1 MPFPITSTTDFNLL
15 KCNTYVS
22 ILHKIVFDDLTE
34 LLRELLQHS
43 IADSQVEDYYKAVR
57 GQFPS
62 RFIQREEELIIN
74 AAGTGYKCFDITIIT
89 KLLRH
94 LPEKIH
100 FETHLSSLARV
111 RNEICH
117 LPNTD
122 ITQSQFE
129 TYFDECCDI
138 ASALED
144 YLKKPMLLVQKF
156 QIIYEVNTR
165 SKNGRTD
172 LQIEA
177 LKHSLTELNTA
188 FQVEEICY
196 SDLEERLYILE
207 EQISQIDRQTDE
219 RHRQMVYLKKFV
231 KQVKNKFDPP
241 EEGCWYRNSQ
251 DGLLI
256 EPDYLKHRETE
267 PPHKARQ
274 DSFLDTTEVVTKTV
288 EKESC
293 ERHENIQHVIPF
305 SRPTPYLE
313 SLNAC
318 GDHGYR
324 TSTNRNPTVIGTC
337 GDHSA
342 AFPTIKPVFC
352 DKRSSD
358 KIDGSV
364 VHLKG
369 GTNHRCGLGQSSS
382 SHLEIVENKSVLQ
395 SSSTS
400 VDTIIQLSDEE
411 FGACRSQSQDDKLPK
426 THKEP
431 YHAIQT
437 SNGKQIQ
444 VGGSLAS
451 TDLLSGYLLPSQ
463 GNVSSS
469 NGIDIPQNYKKQS
482 SKPHLLTKRLSLLPS
497 KAKQLCDFVFSSK
510 RNRKRMK
517 RRKRKDS
524 LDDLGVEWRLGY
536 KKLNKEFTNDINQ
549 DLESY
554 CGTAVVLHSNDDNE
568 NAAHFQRELNIGV
581 PNLKIEFQAEVCLP
595 GQYRSNVIPY
605 LEKQY
610 IFVLISKNYKKSAD
624 FQFIVKNCLFLCL
637 EKNKKYGQL
646 IPVLM
651 TKQDKLPDEFLAKKP
666 VAFFDEHSMKKL
678 FRSISC

>member
-1 MPFPITSTTDFNLL
+1 MQFPITSTTDFNLL

-74 AAGTGYKCFDITIIT
+74 AVGTGYKCFDITIIT

-122 ITQSQFE
+122 ITQPQFE

-144 YLKKPMLLVQKF
+144 YLKKPKLLVQKF
-156 QIIYEVNTR
+156 QIIYEVNIR
-165 SKNGRTD
+165 SKEGRTD

-177 LKHSLTELNTA
+177 LNHSLIELNTE

-219 RHRQMVYLKKFV
+219 RHRQVVYLKTV
-231 KQVKNKFDPP
+231 VQQVHEKFDPP
-241 EEGCWYRNSQ
+241 EEGYWNQ
-251 DGLLI
+251 NAQEGLYI
-256 EPDYLKHRETE
+256 EPDSLKHRETE
-267 PPHKARQ
+267 PPDKARQ
-274 DSFLDTTEVVTKTV
+274 GSFLDITAEVTTV

-293 ERHENIQHVIPF
+293 ERHENIQHCIPF
-305 SRPTPYLE
+305 TRPTPYLE

-324 TSTNRNPTVIGTC
+324 TSTNRNPTAIGTC
-337 GDHSA
+337 RDHSA

-352 DKRSSD
+352 DKRSSNE
-358 KIDGSV
+358 IDGSV
-364 VHLKG
+364 VHLKD
-369 GTNHRCGLGQSSS
+369 GTTHRFGLGQSSS
-382 SHLEIVENKSVLQ
+382 SHVEIVENKRVLQ

-426 THKEP
+426 THKEE
-431 YHAIQT
+431 YYAIQT

-444 VGGSLAS
+444 VGDSLAK
-451 TDLLSGYLLPSQ
+451 TDLLSGYPLPSQ

-469 NGIDIPQNYKKQS
+469 NGIDIHQNYKKQS
-482 SKPHLLTKRLSLLPS
+482 SRPHLLTKLLSLLPS
-497 KAKQLCDFVFSSK
+497 KPKQLCDFVFSSK

-524 LDDLGVEWRLGY
+524 LDDLGVEWRLGD
-536 KKLNKEFTNDINQ
+536 KKLNKEFKNDMNQ
-549 DLESY
+549 DLKSY

-581 PNLKIEFQAEVCLP
+581 PNMKIEFQAEVCLP
-595 GQYRSNVIPY
+595 GQFRSNVIPY
-605 LEKQY
+605 LERQY

-624 FQFIVKNCLFLCL
+624 FQFIVEKCLLCL
-637 EKNKKYGQL
+637 EKDKKYGQL